1 MNSCNS
7 KKKKDNS
14 EVVKKDLAR
23 TFSKENVQR
32 ANKQKEMFNTISH
45 QRNTS
50 QNHSGMPLY
59 AHQNAY
65 NQKQNKRHII
75 TGTDKG
81 TGKPELLCI
90 AHGL

>member
-32 ANKQKEMFNTISH
+32 ANKQKEMFNAISH
-45 QRNTS
+45 
-50 QNHSGMPLY
+50 
-59 AHQNAY
+59 
-65 NQKQNKRHII
+65 
-75 TGTDKG
+75 
-81 TGKPELLCI
+81 
-90 AHGL
+90 